1 MNDVYSANRHS
12 CIDVDIQRR
21 HFFDRMMK
29 SALANGAAA
38 CVLIGTTS
46 KVANAVVGENLPD
59 QFNVDDYLK
68 TGMVMN
74 PMGVSGQAGTFRCS
88 SIFFIPRHTI
98 WLLYS
103 HHVVFF
109 CHSNCI
115 ISNQERVNRKR
126 ACKILQT

>member
-1 MNDVYSANRHS
+1 M
-12 CIDVDIQRR
+12 DVDTQRR
-21 HFFDRMMK
+21 HLFGRMMK

-46 KVANAVVGENLPD
+46 KVANAVVGENVPD

-88 SIFFIPRHTI
+88 SIFCHFVILFGCCILIT
-98 WLLYS
+98 WYS
-103 HHVVFF
+103 F
-109 CHSNCI
+109 CHSYCI

-126 ACKILQT
+126 ACKIIET